1 VSGSHIR
8 VLRTLFVPERED
20 AASVKKPFCGCG
32 LFTHFVFCILVYND
46 GNDWYERFELELNGF
61 RNLEAYL

>member
-1 VSGSHIR
+1 M
-8 VLRTLFVPERED
+8 PERED